1 MCRCGAS
8 PAPSLGGK
16 QRPFSPDKLRRG
28 GHPPAYRT
36 FVSLRRR
43 LTLCALFLE
52 WWLWAL
58 LCFCLSGF
66 DGRGCLCT
74 ALFFRRGPGFSYRSF
89 LFPSVSHHES
99 QPLAPAALLSQLSV
113 SLWPVCQTEH
123 EELGLKEDL
132 EGLEEQRN
140 LINSLRSDRKAKT
153 YLFHGLFYRR
163 KRKDLLSSGRIL
175 GFLIASPWMLTARHF
190 CYNSSSTFAIPKT
203 GGVILSRHPPLLSTF
218 SRPRNICVNKQNFF
232 QLSSPSCV
240 AYCTPSG
247 CRTGGNDG
255 NHDTERGA
263 AGGVTSLNS
272 GRAHQREISAKL
284 HVSDLAV
291 TGSLLSLK
299 CRRGEFVRR
308 KVRTLCLA
316 NSRAALPIHDSVQ
329 IKDEHEKAAC
339 DKHVAEERQ
348 RCQAKRSCVTTA
360 SKASTRR
367 KRRSSSEPQP
377 VAAPSPAVTVETVEA
392 AFAGVV
398 EAVQCCTG
406 LLRSFDA
413 PVQRE
418 GFMKDEHSQADGDQ
432 SGGNEVSKEE
442 VNPLS
447 CRTEKPAAKT
457 TNGNAVTQN
466 EMTQSRN
473 KWIPGL
479 TPGLPPVVKEAVSKF
494 KHAARDLL
502 GLRTSKRKEIQ
513 RTQDSAA
520 TFERVDVEKSIV
532 GEEKNSETSTTGKS
546 CVWFDVTKHRL
557 MVDRQELMKELG
569 ETSKGSW
576 TLRFL
581 GTGAMQAS
589 VTRNTSA
596 ILFSRGDGVSW
607 LFDCG
612 GGASATAFPPQ
623 PSAVVRPRFS
633 PFLEKLTSTSW
644 VRHHFP
650 FLSHGGTLLHSSQPA
665 HLMNSKKRR
674 LRELALQQKQADL
687 ENLLVQPSYAA
698 ALAIAGAAVAD
709 RAAPGEGGDVEQQ
722 VDESQGTRP
731 AAPLQTARKKRVSRI
746 GKIFVTHLHGDHSL
760 GIPSLLSQVAAG
772 ALLQRE
778 ATEATTS
785 KFQGSSK
792 PSSDCGETGEP
803 IPSCIDAS
811 NLPLEGRRAPRTDQ
825 KQGGRA
831 TRDSSRGRNCQ
842 EATTPNDDA
851 SDGMPV
857 VDIIGPEGLRNLL
870 RAIFVGTHVRR
881 CARYRVH
888 ELKGV
893 PCLHHGRRC
902 SHPIL
907 PDLPKA
913 PFEAE
918 GVSDL
923 WPSADGS
930 YEVFSDGETKVL
942 AVPIRHNVPTVG
954 YVVEELGRTRRRL
967 RAAALEP
974 VVQRNLHALA
984 EWPALRGQPKAV
996 FKLLAAL
1003 QPGDSFTFPD
1013 GTRIDY
1019 SDAFEDEAHHLR
1031 KLCICV
1037 DTCDASLIAQFAKGC
1052 DLMIHES
1059 TLSESGGGPDNG
1071 LSVDGKDDCSNYY
1084 LPYDG
1089 DKAWPG
1095 RFREQDK
1102 TKPSH
1107 ANHGRDAVGEC
1118 AGAASGSVSGART
1131 GSKRK
1136 WTALDEEAFARGHST
1151 AAMAGDFA
1159 GRAGAQRLVLTHF
1172 SQRFKGDASLTS
1184 VALMKSVEREALNA
1198 MLNAERSV
1206 CQATFDNVEKEGGQD
1221 CVPRNATTSQNCAS
1235 DQGSPPRVLA
1245 AFDGMT
1251 LHIRKRRANPAQA
1264 TSPRRAA
1271 ERAHAVDVTD
1281 EDQALMAEGAR
1292 K

>member
-16 QRPFSPDKLRRG
+16 QRPFPSDKLRRG
-28 GHPPAYRT
+28 GHPSVYRT
-36 FVSLRRR
+36 FISLRRR

-58 LCFCLSGF
+58 LCFYLSGF
-66 DGRGCLCT
+66 DGRGCLCA

-89 LFPSVSHHES
+89 LFPSVPHHES
-99 QPLAPAALLSQLSV
+99 QPPVPAALLSQLSV
-113 SLWPVCQTEH
+113 SLWPVCQTEP

-132 EGLEEQRN
+132 EGFAENRN
-140 LINSLRSDRKAKT
+140 LINSLRSVRKAKT
-153 YLFHGLFYRR
+153 YSFHGLFYRR
-163 KRKDLLSSGRIL
+163 KLKDLLSSGRIL
-175 GFLIASPWMLTARHF
+175 GFLVASPWMLTARHL

-203 GGVILSRHPPLLSTF
+203 GVVLSRHFPRLSAF
-218 SRPRNICVNKQNFF
+218 SRPRNICVNKQNLF
-232 QLSSPSCV
+232 QLSSPFCV

-247 CRTGGNDG
+247 CRTGGNEG

-263 AGGVTSLNS
+263 ERGVTSLNS
-272 GRAHQREISAKL
+272 NRAHQGETPAEL
-284 HVSDLAV
+284 HVSELAV
-291 TGSLLSLK
+291 TGSLLSLE
-299 CRRGEFVRR
+299 CRRGEFGRR

-316 NSRAALPIHDSVQ
+316 SSRAALPIHDSVQ
-329 IKDEHEKAAC
+329 SKEEKEKAAC

-348 RCQAKRSCVTTA
+348 RSQAKRSCVTIA

-367 KRRSSSEPQP
+367 KRRSSSGPQP
-377 VAAPSPAVTVETVEA
+377 VAPLRPAVTVETVEA
-392 AFAGVV
+392 AFADVV
-398 EAVQCCTG
+398 EAVQHCTG

-418 GFMKDEHSQADGDQ
+418 RFLKDEHSQADGHQ
-432 SGGNEVSKEE
+432 SVGNEVSKEE
-442 VNPLS
+442 VNSFS
-447 CRTEKPAAKT
+447 CRSEKPAAET
-457 TNGNAVTQN
+457 ANGNTVTQN
-466 EMTQSRN
+466 ERAQSRN

-479 TPGLPPVVKEAVSKF
+479 TLGLPPVVKEAVSKF

-502 GLRTSKRKEIQ
+502 GLRTSKQKEIQ
-513 RTQDSAA
+513 GTQDSATA
-520 TFERVDVEKSIV
+520 FERAGVGKSIT
-532 GEEKNSETSTTGKS
+532 GEKNNSETSTTGKS

-623 PSAVVRPRFS
+623 PSSVVRPRFS

-644 VRHHFP
+644 MRPHLLSP
-650 FLSHGGTLLHSSQPA
+650 SHGGTLLHSSQPA
-665 HLMNSKKRR
+665 QLINSKKRR
-674 LRELALQQKQADL
+674 LRELALQRKQADL
-687 ENLLVQPSYAA
+687 EKLLVQPSYAA
-698 ALAIAGAAVAD
+698 AVAIAGAAVAD
-709 RAAPGEGGDVEQQ
+709 RAAPGEGGDTEQQ
-722 VDESQGTRP
+722 VDERQGTRP

-778 ATEATTS
+778 ATEATAS

-792 PSSDCGETGEP
+792 PSSDCGDTGEP
-803 IPSCIDAS
+803 RPSCIDAS
-811 NLPLEGRRAPRTDQ
+811 NSPVEGRRAPRTDH
-825 KQGGRA
+825 KQEGRT
-831 TRDSSRGRNCQ
+831 TRDSSRARKCQ
-842 EATTPNDDA
+842 EATAPNDDA

-902 SHPIL
+902 SHPTL
-907 PDLPKA
+907 PELPKA

-918 GVSDL
+918 GGIDL
-923 WPSADGS
+923 WPSANGS
-930 YEVFSDGETKVL
+930 YEVFSDRETKVL

-1019 SDAFEDEAHHLR
+1019 SDAFEEEAHHLR

-1037 DTCDASLIAQFAKGC
+1037 DTCDASLIEQFAKGC
-1052 DLMIHES
+1052 DMMIHES
-1059 TLSESGGGPDNG
+1059 TLSESGGVPDNG
-1071 LSVDGKDDCSNYY
+1071 LGVDGKDDFINDY

-1095 RFREQDK
+1095 RFIEQGK
-1102 TKPSH
+1102 TKP
-1107 ANHGRDAVGEC
+1107 NHTNLGKDAAGEC
-1118 AGAASGSVSGART
+1118 AGPACGSVPGVRT
-1131 GSKRK
+1131 RSKRK

-1184 VALMKSVEREALNA
+1184 VALMKSVEQEALNA

-1206 CQATFDNVEKEGGQD
+1206 CQATFDNVQKEGGQD

-1235 DQGSPPRVLA
+1235 DHGSPPRVLA

-1264 TSPRRAA
+1264 TLPRRAA

-1281 EDQALMAEGAR
+1281 GEEALKAQGAR
-1292 K
+1292 KG